1 MRLPWLALADTSLF
15 CYNFFMIEKEL
26 TSSLLERFLR
36 YVKVWTTS
44 DSNSADNENQ
54 PSTQTQFD
62 LAHILESEL
71 KSLGLEDVQIT
82 EHCYV
87 YGRLPVSKG
96 CEKIEPFCLLAHI
109 DTVEEVSGKDV
120 KPQIHKNYG
129 GEDIILK
136 SGDILSAQKDL
147 ALAESARNHETII
160 TSDGTTLL
168 GADDKAGVAEI
179 MTALEYFSKNQQA
192 QHGEIEVCFSPDE
205 ETGHGMDNVPLNLIK
220 SKYAYTVDGGHIGEL
235 ETECFNAFKS
245 EVVFT
250 GVSVHTGTAR
260 GILVNAI
267 TMASNFVTN
276 LPRHESPETTCGYE
290 GFYAPMSIEGSIER
304 AKVVIFLRD
313 FDAEN
318 MNKRKALVETLAKAT
333 ASSFGGKAEVC
344 HTQQYLNMKN
354 GFKNRPDVIEKL
366 VAAYKKA
373 GIEPVFTPIRGGTD
387 GSRLTEMGLPCP
399 NIFTGG
405 HNYHSRTEWASLEQM
420 EKAMTVLVN
429 LIEK

>member
-1 MRLPWLALADTSLF
+1 
-15 CYNFFMIEKEL
+15 MIEKEL

-36 YVKVWTTS
+36 YVQVWTTS
-44 DSNSADNENQ
+44 DSNSADNGNQ

-87 YGRLPVSKG
+87 YGRLPASKG

-129 GEDIILK
+129 GEDIVLK

-179 MTALEYFSKNQQA
+179 MTALEYFSKNPQA
-192 QHGEIEVCFSPDE
+192 QHGESEVCFSPDE

-304 AKVVIFLRD
+304 AKAVIFLRD